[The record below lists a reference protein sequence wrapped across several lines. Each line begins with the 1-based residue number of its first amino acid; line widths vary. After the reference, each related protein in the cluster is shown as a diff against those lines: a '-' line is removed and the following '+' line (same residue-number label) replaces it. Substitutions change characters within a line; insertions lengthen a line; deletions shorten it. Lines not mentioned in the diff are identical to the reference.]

1 MIVRRRFQI
10 RGAIRIVL
18 GVAGMLF
25 TLLSLRF
32 AIQRT
37 PEATPVVVAAI
48 EGLVSV
54 LMFGS
59 GLRARSMPPLF
70 RIDELGFHFNLDSD
84 EPKSIPWEDIQHIR
98 QCGEYLTIFSTKE
111 HPEVFHC
118 HRLNK
123 RIELIAAECL
133 NQIHKI
139 NGRAP
144 IRDAILAAPPEL
156 CCQKCG
162 KATSSLKDSLFFV
175 IVFAYV
181 YNFVFRK
188 GSLTCP
194 RCTRR
199 SVYKSAIINLP
210 LSNLIWPII
219 VLPLCAVQWFNS
231 FRNGHSRR
239 VIDMLENQRVKELTA

>member
-1 MIVRRRFQI
+1 MIVRRRFQF

-25 TLLSLRF
+25 TLLSLRI

-37 PEATPVVVAAI
+37 SEVTPFVVVAI
-48 EGLVSV
+48 EGLISV
-54 LMFGS
+54 LVFGS
-59 GLRARSMPPLF
+59 GLRARSKPPLF

-84 EPKSIPWEDIQHIR
+84 EPGLVQWSEVIHIR
-98 QCGEYLTIFSTKE
+98 QCGEHLTIFSTNE

-118 HRLNK
+118 HKLNK
-123 RIELIAAECL
+123 NIELIAAECL
-133 NQIHKI
+133 NQIRKAC
-139 NGRAP
+139 GLAP
-144 IRDAILAAPPEL
+144 IRDSILAAPPEL

-162 KATSSLKDSLFFV
+162 KATSSLKGSLFIV
-175 IVFAYV
+175 IVFAFV
-181 YNFVFRK
+181 YNFAFRK
-188 GSLTCP
+188 ESLTCP

-219 VLPLCAVQWFNS
+219 ILPLCACQWFNS
-231 FRNGHSRR
+231 FRNGHSRS